1 MTTPDS
7 RDTAQGARTV
17 REVDERPV
25 EDGVL
30 HLIVMGA
37 NLFSMHPLPEQGVVT
52 IGRDGE
58 DDVRLDDAEASRHH
72 ARLYVGPT
80 LEIEDLGSMNGTRL
94 RGELVPPGRRA
105 VVLPG
110 EAISIGWATLMIQ
123 RRRPVVRIRR
133 LPTHAYFEGR
143 LEEECERASA
153 TGATFAV
160 VRLHVAPGTT
170 AETASGIVATL
181 LRPGDVL
188 ASYGPDEYELLLLE
202 SNRKRAE
209 GVAERML
216 EGLGRRAIDARSG
229 LAFFPTDGRSA
240 DGLIARACE
249 RVQGRDVSGPP
260 SADEIRCGP
269 EMRRVH
275 LLARRAAAAN
285 INVLILGET
294 GVGKEVLAESIHAQS
309 PRADKPFVRLNC
321 AALSPS
327 LLESELFGHEKVAFT
342 DAHEAKPGLLESAEG
357 GTVLLDEIGEL
368 PSPLQVKLLRVI
380 ETRQVM
386 RVGALKPRA
395 IDVRFLAATNRILED
410 EVARGAFRQDLYY
423 RLNGISLVI
432 PPLRARTD
440 EIAPLARLFLD
451 AAAKRDGRPLP
462 VLSAAAVK
470 LLESYPWPGNIRELR
485 NDVERA
491 LLLSTGDSITPEDLP
506 LEKMRGTPAAMAA
519 APAAPAP
526 AIRGDDYQRIIDSL
540 AQCSGNQTRAAR
552 LLGMSRRTF
561 CARLKAYN
569 IPRPRT

>member
-1 MTTPDS
+1 
-7 RDTAQGARTV
+7 
-17 REVDERPV
+17 
-25 EDGVL
+25 
-30 HLIVMGA
+30 
-37 NLFSMHPLPEQGVVT
+37 
-52 IGRDGE
+52 
-58 DDVRLDDAEASRHH
+58 
-72 ARLYVGPT
+72 
-80 LEIEDLGSMNGTRL
+80 
-94 RGELVPPGRRA
+94 
-105 VVLPG
+105 
-110 EAISIGWATLMIQ
+110 
-123 RRRPVVRIRR
+123 
-133 LPTHAYFEGR
+133 
-143 LEEECERASA
+143 
-153 TGATFAV
+153 
-160 VRLHVAPGTT
+160 
-170 AETASGIVATL
+170 
-181 LRPGDVL
+181 
-188 ASYGPDEYELLLLE
+188 
-202 SNRKRAE
+202 
-209 GVAERML
+209 
-216 EGLGRRAIDARSG
+216 
-229 LAFFPTDGRSA
+229 
-240 DGLIARACE
+240 
-249 RVQGRDVSGPP
+249 
-260 SADEIRCGP
+260 
-269 EMRRVH
+269 
-275 LLARRAAAAN
+275 
-285 INVLILGET
+285 
-294 GVGKEVLAESIHAQS
+294 
-309 PRADKPFVRLNC
+309 
-321 AALSPS
+321 
-327 LLESELFGHEKVAFT
+327 
-342 DAHEAKPGLLESAEG
+342 
-357 GTVLLDEIGEL
+357 
-368 PSPLQVKLLRVI
+368 
-380 ETRQVM
+380 M